1 MKRPVLF
8 TLLSLLAASLACN
21 LVTSS
26 SGSGSGEA
34 SKVLFKDDFSDTG
47 SGWNQVRDADGVTDY
62 ENNAYHI
69 LINTIGASGNG
80 MSYWARP
87 DLGSQM
93 PVDLKIEV
101 DATKNSGPDDNDFG
115 VICRYTKKNDLPSF
129 YQFMVTSDG
138 YVGITL
144 VNGNDQKIISD
155 SEEKLQPSDL
165 VKQGEASNHVRA
177 DCIGNTLTL
186 YVNGTKAASATDST
200 LSSAGDVGVIAGT
213 YSAPGTDIFFDN
225 FIVSKP

>member
-8 TLLSLLAASLACN
+8 ALLSLLAASLACN
-21 LVTSS
+21 LVTAS
-26 SGSGSGEA
+26 SGSGTEQP
-34 SKVLFKDDFSDTG
+34 SKVLFKDDFSDSS

-62 ENNAYHI
+62 ENETYHI
-69 LINTIGASGNG
+69 LINTIGESGNG

-115 VICRYTKKNDLPSF
+115 VICRYTRNNDLPSF

-144 VNGNDQKIISD
+144 VNGDDQKIIS
-155 SEEKLQPSDL
+155 SEDEKLQPSDL
-165 VKQGEASNHVRA
+165 VKQGEASNHIRA
-177 DCIGNTLTL
+177 DCVGSTLTL
-186 YVNGTKAASATDST
+186 YVNGTKAASATDTT
-200 LSSAGDVGVIAGT
+200 LSKAGDVGVIAGT
-213 YSAPGTDIFFDN
+213 YSSPGTDIFFDN
-225 FIVSKP
+225 FIVSQP